1 MKYLKKFN
9 ESFNESIAL
18 DYLKRLYQIG
28 GISSDVYDMVKHED
42 EDHLISFDEIGDSSK
57 IKKKVLKHLNN
68 VGAISTDVYELEM
81 ENISENKFIL
91 EEFDRDG
98 YKSHWNKFRGW
109 LSEKDFELYDG
120 EEDLYN
126 KFMEVANDDELAIED
141 KADALCNYL
150 EDKWGLYG
158 GYQDVWE
165 YLDQL
170 FGDEI

>member
-9 ESFNESIAL
+9 ESFS
-18 DYLKRLYQIG
+18 
-28 GISSDVYDMVKHED
+28 
-42 EDHLISFDEIGDSSK
+42 
-57 IKKKVLKHLNN
+57 
-68 VGAISTDVYELEM
+68 
-81 ENISENKFIL
+81 NKLF

-98 YKSHWNKFRGW
+98 YKSHWDKFRGW

-120 EEDLYN
+120 EEELYN

-150 EDKWGLYG
+150 EDKWGLYD